1 MRSSLETPEV
11 SICVVSLRGH
21 DRLRRLLDSLAEHTS
36 HIDYEV
42 VIVESGSRVRDYVR
56 RMNRALAAGAGRII
70 VGLNDDV
77 EVAAGWLD
85 PLIAAI
91 DDGAWVAYPDQSST
105 DGNQCICGWCVV
117 WDREALLGNWRGPAG
132 EIFKGLNRLFYDE
145 RFVLWA
151 SDIDL
156 VKRLHVL
163 GHPPVRVAI
172 PEPLKHQLS
181 ATVAHPEFGELFNA
195 WGTADLDRYAEKWG
209 TLAQEDKFEMAP

>member
-1 MRSSLETPEV
+1 MERGVKSTLQDPEV
-11 SICVVSLRGH
+11 SICVVSLNGH
-21 DRLRRLLDSLAEHTS
+21 ERLHRLLDSLREHTS

-42 VIVESGSRVRDYVR
+42 VIVESGSRIRPYTR
-56 RMNRALAAGAGRII
+56 RMNRALRAGEGRII

-77 EVAAGWLD
+77 EVTAGWLD

-91 DDGAWVAYPDQSST
+91 DAGAWVAYPDQTAT

-117 WDREALLGNWRGPAG
+117 WERRALYGDRSVGGG
-132 EIFKGLNRLFYDE
+132 SGGDLFYDE
-145 RFVLWA
+145 HFVLWA

-156 VKRLHVL
+156 VKRLRAV

-181 ATVAHPEFGELFNA
+181 ATVGDQRYHDLFSG
-195 WGTADLDRYAEKWG
+195 WGSTDLDLYEKKWG
-209 TLAQEDKFEMAP
+209 SRAETDKHALAP